1 MHTTLDGKALFD
13 ERELTIAVGPIERAT
28 VERSVAGLDG
38 VASIDLGHR
47 GRKIRQRGT
56 LRAAS
61 RAQMEARIAAIESFL
76 DGATHTL
83 RTSDARQYA
92 ELRVDTFK
100 QLGDRVEGTGAVVE
114 YEIVYP
120 QLRS

>member
-1 MHTTLDGKALFD
+1 MHTPLDGKALFD
-13 ERELTIAVGPIERAT
+13 ERELTIAVGPIERVT

-38 VASIDLGHR
+38 LASIDLGHR

-61 RAQMEARIAAIESFL
+61 GSQMAARIAAIESFL

-83 RTSDARQYA
+83 GTSDARQYA

-100 QLGDRVEGTGAVVE
+100 LLGDRVEGTGVIVE
-114 YEIVYP
+114 YEIVYT

>member
-1 MHTTLDGKALFD
+1 MGTTLDGKTLFD
-13 ERELTIAVGPIERAT
+13 ERDVQITIGSIERASI
-28 VERSVAGLDG
+28 ERGVAGLDG
-38 VASIDLGHR
+38 LASIDLGLR

-61 RAQMEARIAAIESFL
+61 RSQMDSRIGSIEGFI

-83 RTSDARQYA
+83 QTCDGRKYTDV
-92 ELRVDTFK
+92 RVDAFS
-100 QLGDRVEGTGAVVE
+100 QLGYQVEGTGVVVE
-114 YEIVYP
+114 YEIVYT